1 MIFAVAFLAFAVL
14 HSLLASRA
22 VKSRVIGALPFM
34 RWYYRL
40 LYNMLAL
47 VTFGL
52 VWFLA
57 PVEHQLLYHIEPP
70 GQWLMHL
77 IQLGALAG
85 LWLSLRHA
93 GSSAFLG
100 LVQLRDARRSET
112 NYDLDE
118 PASAQIAISGP
129 FRYMRHPLYVFSIIL
144 LIAHPIMT
152 LKWALFT
159 LCCILYFVIGSR
171 FEERRLLARF
181 GDSYAEYRKQ
191 VPAFIPIILH
201 KLYSNE

>member
-1 MIFAVAFLAFAVL
+1 MMFAAAFLAFAVL

-47 VTFGL
+47 VTLGL
-52 VWFLA
+52 VWFMA
-57 PVEHQLLYHIEPP
+57 PVEHQLLYRAEPP
-70 GQWLMHL
+70 VQWLLHL
-77 IQLGALAG
+77 IQLGALGG
-85 LWLSLRHA
+85 LWVSLRHA

-100 LVQLRDARRSET
+100 LAQLRDARRTET

-118 PASAQIAISGP
+118 PVSHHIAVSGP
-129 FRYMRHPLYVFSIIL
+129 FRYVRHPLYVFSVIL
-144 LIAHPIMT
+144 LVAHPVMT

-159 LCCILYFVIGSR
+159 LCCMLYFVVGSR

-181 GDSYAEYRKQ
+181 GQSYAAYRKQ
-191 VPAFIPIILH
+191 VPAFIPLRVKREI
-201 KLYSNE
+201 